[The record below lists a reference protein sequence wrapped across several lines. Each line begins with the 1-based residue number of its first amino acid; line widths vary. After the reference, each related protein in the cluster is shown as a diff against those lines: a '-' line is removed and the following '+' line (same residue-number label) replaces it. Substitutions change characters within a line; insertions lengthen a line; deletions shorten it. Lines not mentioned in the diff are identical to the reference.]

1 MQVMPTYFDED
12 NSKQTENDITPSD
25 SNVTSNN
32 MEMDIASLKI
42 IELSK
47 KIRELNAALI
57 SERNRCNR
65 LYQVVKQLESGSV
78 SSSNKEVICNLCKQ
92 HKLTTSE
99 NVDNT
104 SERSEQDKKLKKMES
119 IVSELRQKVQ
129 ILNHDLLLAK
139 KVVEAET
146 GETIPNINT
155 WLTNMKSKTGT
166 IEGTWRG
173 RQQQITALKSRIAKL
188 QTQLVLKTH
197 SPTEDVIY
205 KDKETFSGATLFG
218 ANYFQDNDN
227 DVLCSSPQVYNNS
240 PKLNHIVERNAIKT
254 THITQLQND
263 KKRLEEDLDSI
274 KRTHQKTKLRINNL
288 LQEQKDLKQQ
298 IVFLIQKGKHDDELV
313 ESLVQRNDD
322 LQNELKRMNQ
332 INIEKD
338 KKRELLSQELSNFEQ
353 TKNMEIK
360 KLEEII
366 NEKNQCIEN
375 LNERLDTINQSQ
387 MNQLNNQ
394 LTEQSKLNEMESLH
408 YDEKHNLQHIQNL
421 TIERD
426 GLVKL
431 VENMEYRIEELFNE
445 KMKLEMQNAELTRKT
460 IAKSYSIKKSL
471 LPSEKFN
478 QNKEQLINYLTHQD
492 YINDIISQCSLTAHS
507 MKIITKYI
515 KQLQT
520 TLIQYDDEISSLKN
534 NLKLSLDYRKDD
546 LKLIMQ
552 VIDELRQQKTTT
564 TIDKQNN
571 KTDIK

>member
-1 MQVMPTYFDED
+1 
-12 NSKQTENDITPSD
+12 
-25 SNVTSNN
+25 
-32 MEMDIASLKI
+32 MEVDIASLKI

-78 SSSNKEVICNLCKQ
+78 SSSNKEVICSLCKQ
-92 HKLTTSE
+92 HKLTTNE
-99 NVDNT
+99 NMDNT

-119 IVSELRQKVQ
+119 VVSELRQKVQ

-313 ESLVQRNDD
+313 ESLVQRNED
-322 LQNELKRMNQ
+322 LQNELKRINQ

-360 KLEEII
+360 KLE
-366 NEKNQCIEN
+366 
-375 LNERLDTINQSQ
+375 
-387 MNQLNNQ
+387 
-394 LTEQSKLNEMESLH
+394 
-408 YDEKHNLQHIQNL
+408 HNLQHIKNL

-445 KMKLEMQNAELTRKT
+445 KMKLEIQNAELTRKT

-534 NLKLSLDYRKDD
+534 NLKLSLDYRRDD

-552 VIDELRQQKTTT
+552 VIIMVISEDHIYKHQL
-564 TIDKQNN
+564 TIE
-571 KTDIK
+571 IFY

>member
-1 MQVMPTYFDED
+1 MQMMPTYFDGD
-12 NSKQTENDITPSD
+12 NSIQTENATTPSGPKF
-25 SNVTSNN
+25 TSNN
-32 MEMDIASLKI
+32 MEMDIASIKI

-47 KIRELNAALI
+47 KIRELNAALT

-65 LYQVVKQLESGSV
+65 LYQVVKRLESESV
-78 SSSNKEVICNLCKQ
+78 SSSNKEVVCSLCKQ

-155 WLTNMKSKTGT
+155 WLTNMRSKTGT
-166 IEGTWRG
+166 IDGTWRG

-188 QTQLVLKTH
+188 QTQLVLKPH
-197 SPTEDVIY
+197 PPTEDVIY

-227 DVLCSSPQVYNNS
+227 DVSCSSSQAYNTS
-240 PKLNHIVERNAIKT
+240 PKLNHIVDRNTIKT
-254 THITQLQND
+254 SLITQLQND
-263 KKRLEEDLDSI
+263 KKRLEEDIDSI

-298 IVFLIQKGKHDDELV
+298 VVFLIQKGKHDDELI
-313 ESLVQRNDD
+313 ESLVQRNDN
-322 LQNELKRMNQ
+322 LQNEFNRMNQ
-332 INIEKD
+332 MNIEKD
-338 KKRELLSQELSNFEQ
+338 KKSELLNQELINIEQ
-353 TKNMEIK
+353 RKNAEIK

-375 LNERLDTINQSQ
+375 LNERLDTVNQSQ
-387 MNQLNNQ
+387 MNQLNNE
-394 LTEQSKLNEMESLH
+394 LIEDCKINETESLH
-408 YDEKHNLQHIQNL
+408 YDEKPNLQHVKNL

-426 GLVKL
+426 GLIKL
-431 VENMEYRIEELFNE
+431 VENMEYRIEELLNE
-445 KMKLEMQNAELTRKT
+445 KMKLEMQNAELTHKT
-460 IAKSYSIKKSL
+460 VIKSYSMKKSL

-478 QNKEQLINYLTHQD
+478 QNKEQLLHYLTHQN

-507 MKIITKYI
+507 I
-515 KQLQT
+515 
-520 TLIQYDDEISSLKN
+520 
-534 NLKLSLDYRKDD
+534 
-546 LKLIMQ
+546 
-552 VIDELRQQKTTT
+552 
-564 TIDKQNN
+564 
-571 KTDIK
+571 